1 MLKVL
6 IDADGC
12 PVVSNTVEISQEFQ
26 IEPIIYCDTAH
37 EIQIENIT
45 TKIVS
50 KGMDAVDFAILND
63 VKKGDIVVTQDY
75 GLAAMVLAKGAAVI
89 DQNGREFTNENIDQ
103 LLFTRHLGQKIR
115 QAGGR
120 TKGPK
125 KRDKEINSIYEKK
138 FRIICERAKKQLE
151 NS

>member
-1 MLKVL
+1 MIFLVKVT

-12 PVVSNTVEISQEFQ
+12 PVVQISVELAKEYDIQS
-26 IEPIIYCDTAH
+26 IIYCDTSHQFDVPHATVKT
-37 EIQIENIT
+37 I
-45 TKIVS
+45 S
-50 KGMDAVDFAILND
+50 KGADAVDFAILKD
-63 VKKGDIVVTQDY
+63 VEKGDIVVTQDY
-75 GLAAMVLAKGAAVI
+75 GLAAMVLAKGALCI

-125 KRDKEINSIYEKK
+125 KREKSANEIYGKK
-138 FRIICERAKKQLE
+138 FRQLCERAINQ
-151 NS
+151 